1 MSDKVILDLIK
12 QEYERQKNTIE
23 LIASENYPSVESS
36 NAMASILTCKY
47 SEGYPGKRYYGGCEV
62 IDKIGCVNCSVQTM
76 QMCSFTAVRRRI
88 WRLMQLC
95 SI

>member
-1 MSDKVILDLIK
+1 MSDKVVLDLIK

-62 IDKIGCVNCSVQTM
+62 IDKIEGLAIERVCKLFGADHANVQLHSGS
-76 QMCSFTAVRRRI
+76 QANIS
-88 WRLMQLC
+88 
-95 SI
+95 S

>member
-47 SEGYPGKRYYGGCEV
+47 SEGYPGKRYYNGTSV
-62 IDKIGCVNCSVQTM
+62 FVSVNILFPWRRFLQALRVWRVVLD
-76 QMCSFTAVRRRI
+76 TAQV
-88 WRLMQLC
+88 
-95 SI
+95 